1 MLIKII
7 YWHKKPVFGVKEKAL
22 THKDVENINTIFLDK
37 CRRTV
42 WIILEGMGK
51 SLNLCKVSFT

>member
-7 YWHKKPVFGVKEKAL
+7 YWHKKTVFGVKEKAL
-22 THKDVENINTIFLDK
+22 THKDVENVHTIFLDK

-42 WIILEGMGK
+42 LIIL
-51 SLNLCKVSFT
+51 